1 MTASE
6 FRQWRTAAGLSQR
19 EAAGLLSIGERTLRK
34 LECGE
39 RPVSEAVEAKVRRLL
54 GRAGIAPVNPTGP
67 VGCLGVIR
75 VGTMRAWAMR
85 LPRELDPIVAA
96 VLGVPPRAWATIRH
110 VAPVETEV
118 PPRLAVAV
126 CALTES
132 AAYVGATLTT
142 WRTSRKLTVEA
153 AADLLDVPPDRLRTI
168 EVHPSVQVPV
178 DVAVRLAVIEA
189 S

>member
-19 EAAGLLSIGERTLRK
+19 EAASLLGIGERTLRK
-34 LECGE
+34 LESGE

-54 GRAGIAPVNPTGP
+54 GRAGVAPVNPTGP
-67 VGCLGVIR
+67 AGVLGVVR

-96 VLGVPPRAWATIRH
+96 VLGVPARAWATIRH

-126 CALTES
+126 RALTEPM
-132 AAYVGATLTT
+132 AYVGATLTT
-142 WRTSRKLTVEA
+142 WRASRKLTVEA
-153 AADLLDVPPDRLRTI
+153 AADLLDVPPDRLRLM
-168 EVHPSVQVPV
+168 ESHPTAPLPV